1 MKALS
6 LNILYR
12 SYKHKF
18 FLALLEDPKFYLKTS
33 RKIRELIKKPWNPY
47 IDI

>member
-18 FLALLEDPKFYLKTS
+18 FPALLEDPKVLPEDKQ
-33 RKIRELIKKPWNPY
+33 KN
-47 IDI
+47 